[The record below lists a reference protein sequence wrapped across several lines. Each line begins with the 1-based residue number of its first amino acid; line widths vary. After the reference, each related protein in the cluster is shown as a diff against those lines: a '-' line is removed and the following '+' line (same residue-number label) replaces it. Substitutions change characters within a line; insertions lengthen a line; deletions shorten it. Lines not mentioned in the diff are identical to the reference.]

1 MGVYLKRWHFMMYI
15 VVALIGFSII
25 TVYSTDL
32 ATFGAGGKNYQL
44 TKHLLWV
51 LIGLILLLTM
61 AKIDYHHLQK
71 LRIPILVVSFLLLL
85 LVLLPGIGTVTNGA
99 RRWIRLGHT
108 FGIQPSEFAKLAVI
122 IFISGYIAK
131 NQSHM
136 SEFKCGFMIP
146 IVIIAV
152 TGALVIKEPD
162 FGSAAF
168 IGILSIIMLIVGGIR
183 IIYVFFTVVA
193 IAPFVHKTLF
203 EVPYRKD
210 RLMAFMDP
218 WQDPSG
224 TGYHVIQS
232 WIALGSGG
240 LTGLGVGSS
249 KQKLFF
255 LPESSSDFIFTIIGE
270 EFGFIGVLVIICLFL
285 LLIWQGLKIAHEARD
300 ILGFFLGFGITVMFG
315 LQAII
320 NIAVVSGI
328 VPTKGIPLPFV
339 SSGGSSLL
347 FSMIGIGILINI
359 AKQSLESVSLNPQMN
374 IEPAEDK
381 VVGLLPARIWH
392 NITSKIAS
400 FPWR

>member
-1 MGVYLKRWHFMMYI
+1 M
-15 VVALIGFSII
+15 VALIGFSII

-32 ATFGAGGKNYQL
+32 ATFGAGGKSYQL
-44 TKHLLWV
+44 TKHLLWI
-51 LIGLILLLTM
+51 LIGSVLLITM
-61 AKIDYHHLQK
+61 SKVDYRYLQK
-71 LRIPILVVSFLLLL
+71 VRIPILVVSFLLLL
-85 LVLLPGIGTVTNGA
+85 LVLIPGIGTVTNGA

-108 FGIQPSEFAKLAVI
+108 FGIQPSEFAKLAII
-122 IFISGYIAK
+122 IFVSAYIAK
-131 NQSHM
+131 NQSRM
-136 SEFKCGFMIP
+136 LEFKCGFMIP
-146 IVIIAV
+146 IVIVAV
-152 TGALVIKEPD
+152 TGALIIKEPD

-168 IGILSIIMLIVGGIR
+168 ITILSVIMLIVGGTR
-183 IIYVFFTVVA
+183 IVYVFFTVLALV
-193 IAPFVHKTLF
+193 PFVHKMLF
-203 EVPYRKD
+203 EVSYRKD
-210 RLMAFMDP
+210 RLMAFMNP
-218 WQDPSG
+218 WEDPSG
-224 TGYHVIQS
+224 TGYHIIQS

-285 LLIWQGLKIAHEARD
+285 LLMWQGLRIVHATKD
-300 ILGFFLGFGITVMFG
+300 VFGFFLGFGITVMFG

-359 AKQSLESVSLNPQMN
+359 AKQSLESGALNPQLN
-374 IEPAEDK
+374 REPSEDK
-381 VVGLLPARIWH
+381 VARLLPARIWH
-392 NITSKIAS
+392 NMTSKIAS
-400 FPWR
+400 FSWR

>member
-1 MGVYLKRWHFMMYI
+1 MGVYLKLWHFIIYI

-44 TKHLLWV
+44 TKHLLWIFIGSLF
-51 LIGLILLLTM
+51 LIIM
-61 AKIDYHHLQK
+61 SKMDYHYLQK
-71 LRIPILVVSFLLLL
+71 LGIPILVVSFLLLL

-168 IGILSIIMLIVGGIR
+168 IVILSIIMLIVGGTR

-193 IAPFVHKTLF
+193 IAPFVHKMLF
-203 EVPYRKD
+203 EVSYRKD

-240 LTGLGVGSS
+240 LTGLGIGSS

-255 LPESSSDFIFTIIGE
+255 LPESSSDFIFTIMGE
-270 EFGFIGVLVIICLFL
+270 EFGFIGVLVIMCLFL
-285 LLIWQGLKIAHEARD
+285 SLIWQGLKIVHATKD
-300 ILGFFLGFGITVMFG
+300 TFGFFLGFGITMMFG
-315 LQAII
+315 LQAVI

-374 IEPAEDK
+374 REPAEGK

-392 NITSKIAS
+392 NMTSKIAS
-400 FPWR
+400 FSWR